1 MISVVIPVHNE
12 EKNIEPLYQELIPA
26 LESLKEE
33 FEIIYVND
41 GSTDGTKEVLLKL
54 KKNDPRVRVL
64 DMDRN
69 RGEAA
74 ALTAGF
80 AHARGEIV
88 ISMDGDGQNDP
99 AYIPEMVKI
108 LKEGNYKVV
117 SGWRIKR
124 KEPLFTRRI
133 PSWIANRI
141 IGLITG
147 VRVHDN
153 GCSLKAYRAE
163 VVKRIQIPHGFH
175 RFIPAVFG
183 VKNHEV
189 TEIRVVDRP
198 RRFGKSHYGLKRTFE
213 VLRELFTI
221 RFVLKEPEKNQKRL
235 KYSAFLL
242 LAFFFFCLIL
252 GKPILASVVAAFL
265 ALNLIAYRNLKR
277 FNKAQREGVFRVK
290 ELEV

>member
-26 LESLKEE
+26 LESLREE

-41 GSTDGTKEVLLKL
+41 GSTDNTNEVLLNL
-54 KKNDPRVRVL
+54 KKKDPRVRVL

-80 AHARGEIV
+80 AHAKGEIV

-99 AYIPEMVKI
+99 AYIPEMVRI

-117 SGWRIKR
+117 SGWRMKR
-124 KEPLFTRRI
+124 KEPLITRQI

-163 VVKRIQIPHGFH
+163 VVKRVQIPHGFH

-213 VLRELFTI
+213 VLRELLTI
-221 RFVLKEPEKNQKRL
+221 RFVLSDPEKNQKRL
-235 KYSAFLL
+235 KFSAVLLSAVFLL
-242 LAFFFFCLIL
+242 CLVL
-252 GKPILASVVAAFL
+252 GKPIPTLIAAVIL
-265 ALNLIAYRNLKR
+265 ALNLIACRNLER
-277 FNKAQREGVFRVK
+277 FNKAQKEGVFRVK